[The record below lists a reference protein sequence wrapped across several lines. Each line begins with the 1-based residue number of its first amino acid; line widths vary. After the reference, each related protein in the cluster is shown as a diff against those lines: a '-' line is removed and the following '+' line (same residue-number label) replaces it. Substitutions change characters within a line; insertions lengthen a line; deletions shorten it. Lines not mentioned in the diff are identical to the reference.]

1 MTNSKLT
8 PEAKELIK
16 QRLEKLN
23 LMNCIDGRKV
33 DSRPNAMQAEI
44 LNDVFNHKFN
54 NYIVLGGNQSGKSAL
69 LRRIASLFLM
79 EGLPDNPYMRK
90 PNWEGKLQ
98 AILVA
103 KNHRQLNESLL
114 PGILAFFNEGDVK
127 VYKNSSYVEK
137 IEHKRTGHTIICAIH
152 DQPEQARQRL
162 QSFTSHLVLLDEMPS
177 GASAAK
183 LFEELQARVMINK
196 GAVFA
201 SFTPKATSVALK
213 EAIMA
218 LREPVGKIYK
228 LSFALNPAV
237 DAETLAAR
245 IQQISHLPEHMQQTL
260 LNGDWAAAEN
270 CVYHITDNTIQP
282 FIGYSPL
289 FRHIVCVDP
298 ALSSSQGLVILAEN
312 PQTGNWW
319 VVHAEK
325 TQKLDDVDEGCDS
338 VAKYIQSTRINV
350 HSIVYDAAAN
360 YFYLHARKHP
370 VLSQYKLVHNFN
382 KNSSDRKAEMI
393 AKLQLALG
401 GTLFISPH
409 CEELVEELNIC
420 HWSDADPTKIVKAQK
435 FHLLDALRY
444 GVDLLPKWT
453 GPQAVQEECDWPTMV
468 QREIR
473 QYNQEARARAAARRV
488 EDAKPGNWR
497 RQNTSRTWRGSR
509 IQTK

>member
-1 MTNSKLT
+1 MSKLT

-23 LMNCIDGRKV
+23 LMNCIDGRKP

-44 LNDVFNHKFN
+44 LDDVFNHKFN
-54 NYIVLGGNQSGKSAL
+54 NFIVLGGNQSGKSAL

-79 EGLPDNPYMRK
+79 EGMPDNPYKRK

-103 KNHRQLNESLL
+103 KNHRQLNESIL

-137 IEHKRTGHTIICAIH
+137 IEHKHTGNTIICAIH

-245 IQQISHLPEHMQQTL
+245 MQQIAHLSEHMQQTL

-270 CVYHITDNTIQP
+270 CVYHITDNTVQP
-282 FIGYSPL
+282 FPGYSPL
-289 FRHIVCVDP
+289 FRHVVCVDP

-312 PQTGNWW
+312 PVNGHWW

-325 TQKLDDVDEGCDS
+325 TQKLDDVDAGCDS
-338 VAKYIQSTRINV
+338 VARYIQSTHINV

-370 VLSQYKLVHNFN
+370 ILSQYKLVHNYN
-382 KNSSDRKAEMI
+382 KNSAERKAEMI
-393 AKLQLALG
+393 SKLQLALG

-409 CEELVEELNIC
+409 CEDLVEELNTC
-420 HWSDADPTKIVKAQK
+420 HWSDTDPTKIVKAQK
-435 FHLLDALRY
+435 FHLIDALRY
-444 GVDLLPKWT
+444 GIDLIPKFIANNPLPQT
-453 GPQAVQEECDWPTMV
+453 GDVGAQIQM
-468 QREIR
+468 EIR
-473 QYNQEARARAAARRV
+473 KYNMEARERAVKRRAD
-488 EDAKPGNWR
+488 ENKSSSWR
-497 RQNTSRTWRGSR
+497 KQTNTTWRGGK
-509 IQTK
+509 IVTKR